1 MSNSA
6 GSFLFYCSL
15 KPLISDRLLLYFA
28 DSANIKTTK
37 TTKTKPAISENI
49 VWNGCPWKKL
59 SSDLLRCIK
68 VFTANLL
75 GGHQADPLQNLWLT
89 ASCS

>member
-1 MSNSA
+1 MRLHGLVTELAKGAYELAPPKLHRKSRRVELSNSA

-49 VWNGCPWKKL
+49 V
-59 SSDLLRCIK
+59 
-68 VFTANLL
+68 
-75 GGHQADPLQNLWLT
+75 
-89 ASCS
+89 

>member
-49 VWNGCPWKKL
+49 VWNGCPWK
-59 SSDLLRCIK
+59 
-68 VFTANLL
+68 
-75 GGHQADPLQNLWLT
+75 
-89 ASCS
+89 